1 MAREADKSWDF
12 SDSAA
17 EFPNCAAHRA
27 SSGLFPDITGLN
39 GSSSDCET
47 SHFKKL
53 VMLQE
58 V

>member
-12 SDSAA
+12 SHSAA
-17 EFPNCAAHRA
+17 ELSNCAAHRA
-27 SSGLFPDITGLN
+27 SPGLFPNVTGMN